1 MPSGRVL
8 AVLLLVYVGLDFC
21 LPAMPG
27 VFVLA
32 AAGYVD
38 AADAAQA
45 RAPEAVPV
53 VVLASGDALP
63 LARRPPLDAR
73 RHLASTDNVVRPA
86 PSVVICLPRARCV
99 PPSPVEEPH

>member
-1 MPSGRVL
+1 MARGRVL
-8 AVLLLVYVGLDFC
+8 RVLLLAYVGLDFC

-32 AAGYVD
+32 AGGYVD
-38 AADAAQA
+38 VADAAQA

-53 VVLASGDALP
+53 AVLASGDALP
-63 LARRPPLDAR
+63 LAQRPPLDAR
-73 RHLASTDNVVRPA
+73 RRLASTDNVVRPA

-99 PPSPVEEPH
+99 SPPSVEESH